1 MYVFIIRVN
10 CQQKL
15 YNPYVTVHLGNQQFS
30 TCVSGVAEGLWNEG
44 FMFDVSIHTQFFGI
58 LTFNLY
64 NGNICLP
71 DRFIGKCEI
80 RIESLKNMPQ
90 MFDSWY
96 ELLDKNNKSPG
107 AINIRIFYSYQDFH
121 TMVKEE
127 SIEDLLMETEHY
139 DITDKSTRSR
149 EVPREM
155 SRMSTINE
163 KEFEKFEKDIM
174 SSLGND
180 SDSWYKSLRKVFIS
194 DDMFNVLKMI
204 RRTLSTLGQGFN
216 IGPTQLLEGI
226 LVLERYYQKRE
237 IPFEEAK
244 KDERVILN
252 LTLVEKTRDL
262 FRYSLA
268 AYGWIG
274 LNYVGKGKGIIA
286 DSMKK
291 DSSVATIVNFLCI
304 LKEDIL
310 LYNFQPSKVFDQVY
324 FIAYDR
330 RYDAVIFSIRGTWN
344 VKDTLADLVCEYVK
358 WNGGLVHSGV
368 LSSAIYFYK
377 QLFTKLK
384 EIVRDKQPKNLYLT
398 GHSLGAG
405 IAAVLTIMLKNV
417 EEEFEV
423 PSGFKIECFCFAPP
437 SVLDIELAK
446 KYEHCIFSY
455 VNNNDIVPRLSYGSL
470 MDLHEMVC
478 SVIENDKENEISII
492 KLLSN
497 DTTKADQFIDKKLN
511 EFEKC
516 RNNLRTQTTFNTLNL
531 KLCPPGKPYII
542 LNNPKKQDDVILKE
556 TDLDELTE
564 IKVKKSMFTDHS
576 FKGYLENLNS
586 LFKNTLLNRLNANM
600 KITNSPRMM
609 NEDYSSVTSGTSTGI
624 PFAAIKEESESI
636 IENIEKSNTSQN
648 ILEDLKDDNV
658 IKELQKS
665 NSALA
670 LEVIN
675 ATSLN
680 QSTISDRDTSL
691 NLFKSIA
698 TVSTSNVNISISND
712 AELNKKISSHSLENK
727 DEKS

>member
-1 MYVFIIRVN
+1 
-10 CQQKL
+10 
-15 YNPYVTVHLGNQQFS
+15 
-30 TCVSGVAEGLWNEG
+30 
-44 FMFDVSIHTQFFGI
+44 
-58 LTFNLY
+58 
-64 NGNICLP
+64 
-71 DRFIGKCEI
+71 
-80 RIESLKNMPQ
+80 
-90 MFDSWY
+90 
-96 ELLDKNNKSPG
+96 
-107 AINIRIFYSYQDFH
+107 
-121 TMVKEE
+121 
-127 SIEDLLMETEHY
+127 
-139 DITDKSTRSR
+139 
-149 EVPREM
+149 
-155 SRMSTINE
+155 
-163 KEFEKFEKDIM
+163 
-174 SSLGND
+174 
-180 SDSWYKSLRKVFIS
+180 
-194 DDMFNVLKMI
+194 
-204 RRTLSTLGQGFN
+204 
-216 IGPTQLLEGI
+216 
-226 LVLERYYQKRE
+226 
-237 IPFEEAK
+237 
-244 KDERVILN
+244 
-252 LTLVEKTRDL
+252 
-262 FRYSLA
+262 
-268 AYGWIG
+268 
-274 LNYVGKGKGIIA
+274 
-286 DSMKK
+286 
-291 DSSVATIVNFLCI
+291 
-304 LKEDIL
+304 
-310 LYNFQPSKVFDQVY
+310 
-324 FIAYDR
+324 
-330 RYDAVIFSIRGTWN
+330 
-344 VKDTLADLVCEYVK
+344 
-358 WNGGLVHSGV
+358 
-368 LSSAIYFYK
+368 
-377 QLFTKLK
+377 
-384 EIVRDKQPKNLYLT
+384 
-398 GHSLGAG
+398 
-405 IAAVLTIMLKNV
+405 MLKNV